1 MKKRRFV
8 ALILMLSMLGSGVI
22 SYADKVD
29 DLKKE
34 KKNQE
39 KNLENKKKSI
49 NDMTTEKDTAFKEI
63 VEKQKNIEHIL
74 KYLRYL

>member
-34 KKNQE
+34 KKI
-39 KNLENKKKSI
+39 KKKI
-49 NDMTTEKDTAFKEI
+49 
-63 VEKQKNIEHIL
+63 
-74 KYLRYL
+74 